1 MIKEIVKDT
10 KFLMIKSEL
19 ATKDDL
25 YILTDLID
33 TLNHNRKSCV
43 GMAANMI
50 GYNKCILVYMD
61 KNDNIEYMINPKII
75 KYDSEYEAEEGCLSL
90 IGTRKTKR
98 FKKIKVEYY
107 NDRFQKRL
115 KVFTDFEAQIIQH
128 EMDHFEG
135 III

>member
-1 MIKEIVKDT
+1 MIKEIVKDI

-75 KYDSEYEAEEGCLSL
+75 KYDSEYETEEGCLSL

-107 NDRFQKRL
+107 NDKFQKRL
-115 KVFTDFEAQIIQH
+115 KVFNDFEAQIIQH

-135 III
+135 ILI

>member
-1 MIKEIVKDT
+1 MIKEIVKDI
-10 KFLMIKSEL
+10 KFLVIKSEL

-107 NDRFQKRL
+107 NDKFQKRL
-115 KVFTDFEAQIIQH
+115 KVFSDFEAQIIQH
-128 EMDHFEG
+128 EMNHFEG

>member
-1 MIKEIVKDT
+1 MVKNINKDT
-10 KFLMIKSEL
+10 LFLSKKSVD
-19 ATKDDL
+19 ATPDD
-25 YILTDLID
+25 ISVANDLVD
-33 TLNHNRKSCV
+33 TLKFNSIRCV

-107 NDRFQKRL
+107 NDKFQKRL
-115 KVFTDFEAQIIQH
+115 KVFSDFEAQIIQH
-128 EMDHFEG
+128 EMNHFEG